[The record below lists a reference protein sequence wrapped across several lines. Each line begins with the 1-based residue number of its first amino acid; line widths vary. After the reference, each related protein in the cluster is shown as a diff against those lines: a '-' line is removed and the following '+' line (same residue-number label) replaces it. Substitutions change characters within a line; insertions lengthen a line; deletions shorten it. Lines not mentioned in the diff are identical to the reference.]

1 MIQIAVL
8 FSSLEKEA
16 DVRHR
21 ITFPLQPDMQLEYLS
36 TAATAPRPAPAV
48 NGACC
53 GRVMVIASGGTEEL
67 IRDIIT
73 HNRQPVLLLAN
84 PVRNSLAAAMEAYAV
99 LKKDHPV
106 KLAYAE
112 HGSAAEQAEIARFA
126 WIARTLHHLRHARL
140 GCIGPPS
147 DWLLTSRGITD
158 FGHLGTELVSIPVED
173 LLQRMRTEDTPPARE
188 LTREYRHHFSCRDV
202 EAPAVEQ
209 AARLALALE
218 ALVAD
223 HRLDAVTVRC
233 FDLLEHGLTACLGV
247 SRLNDAGIPTGCE
260 GDLPAALT
268 LMTAER
274 LTAQPAWMANPA
286 RLNVA
291 ANTVTLA
298 HCTVPARMLEERRP
312 MTIRP
317 HMESG
322 QGTALEGNLRK
333 GFVTLLRFS
342 SAADSLLIAPA
353 ELESSGGDDPD
364 ICRTR
369 AMIRLEGSVLQWL
382 EHSPGNHQI
391 MIYGHHQDMLMDFC
405 RLGRIRPVLIA

>member
-16 DVRHR
+16 DVRQR
-21 ITFPLQPDMQLEYLS
+21 MTFPLQPDMQVEYLS
-36 TAATAPRPAPAV
+36 AAATAPRPAPA
-48 NGACC
+48 GDDCS
-53 GRVMVIASGGTEEL
+53 GRVMVIASGGTEGL
-67 IRDIIT
+67 IRDLVT
-73 HNRQPVLLLAN
+73 QDRQPVLLLAN

-99 LKKDHPV
+99 LKKNHPV

-126 WIARTLHHLRHARL
+126 WIARTLHHLRQARL
-140 GCIGPPS
+140 GCIGAPS

-158 FGHLGTELVSIPVED
+158 FGHLGTELVSIPVAD
-173 LLQRMRTEDTPPARE
+173 LLQRLRPGDTGPAHE
-188 LTREYRHHFSCRDV
+188 LAREYRHHFRCRDV
-202 EAPAVEQ
+202 GPAAVEE
-209 AARLALALE
+209 AARLSLALE
-218 ALVAD
+218 ELVGE

-233 FDLLEHGLTACLGV
+233 FDLLAHGLTACLGV

-274 LTAQPAWMANPA
+274 LTSRPAWMANPA

-291 ANTVTLA
+291 ANSVTLA
-298 HCTVPARMLEERRP
+298 HCTVPGQMLEERRP
-312 MTIRP
+312 MTIRT

-322 QGTALEGNLRK
+322 QGAALEGNLRK
-333 GFVTLLRFS
+333 GLVTLLRFS
-342 SAADSLLIAPA
+342 STADSLLIAPA
-353 ELESSGGDDPD
+353 ELESSGGDEPD
-364 ICRTR
+364 MCRTR
-369 AMIRLEGSVLQWL
+369 ALLRLEGSVLQWL
-382 EHSPGNHQI
+382 EQSPGNHQI